1 MGRVIRLYDRK
12 NLCEA
17 CTDETV
23 CVSCY
28 LDEKHVESLEDD
40 RELDL
45 EGYIDG

>member
-1 MGRVIRLYDRK
+1 MYDRK
-12 NLCEA
+12 RTPCEA
-17 CTDETV
+17 CTEWTV
-23 CVSCY
+23 CVACY